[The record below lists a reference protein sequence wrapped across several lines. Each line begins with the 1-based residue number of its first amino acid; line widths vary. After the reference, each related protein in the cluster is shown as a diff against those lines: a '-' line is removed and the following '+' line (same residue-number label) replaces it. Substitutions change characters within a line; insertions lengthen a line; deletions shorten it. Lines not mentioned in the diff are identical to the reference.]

1 MIYFILWV
9 LLIVAV
15 IVSVPVASWLD
26 NKKRRDLAG
35 PAETPHAADDES
47 PDEAFAD
54 EAAPAEFGDEFG
66 EAEAEPIEVS
76 GGEDFSAFD
85 DEFK

>member
-15 IVSVPVASWLD
+15 IASVPVASWLD

-35 PAETPHAADDES
+35 PQETADDADENA
-47 PDEAFAD
+47 DEAFA
-54 EAAPAEFGDEFG
+54 EEETPAEFGDEVA
-66 EAEAEPIEVS
+66 EAEAEPIEIA
-76 GGEDFSAFD
+76 GGDDFSAFD

>member
-26 NKKRRDLAG
+26 NKKRRALAG
-35 PAETPHAADDES
+35 PQPTANDADDENA
-47 PDEAFAD
+47 DEAFP
-54 EAAPAEFGDEFG
+54 EEKTPPEFGDEIA
-66 EAEAEPIEVS
+66 EAEAEPVEVS
-76 GGEDFSAFD
+76 GGDDFSAFD